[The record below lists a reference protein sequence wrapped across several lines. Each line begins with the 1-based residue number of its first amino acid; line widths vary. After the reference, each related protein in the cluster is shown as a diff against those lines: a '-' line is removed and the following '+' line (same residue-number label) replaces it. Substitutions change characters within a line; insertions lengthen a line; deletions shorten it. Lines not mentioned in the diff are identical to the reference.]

1 LIPPAIEIF
10 LFASAPSLACTAR
23 IITCKVLA
31 AVTTATATGTAA
43 AATAQQQ
50 LINAQSQLCN

>member
-1 LIPPAIEIF
+1 MG
-10 LFASAPSLACTAR
+10 SYGNYGDRDTCKC
-23 IITCKVLA
+23 ITCKVLA

>member
-1 LIPPAIEIF
+1 M
-10 LFASAPSLACTAR
+10 
-23 IITCKVLA
+23 
-31 AVTTATATGTAA
+31 TTATATAA